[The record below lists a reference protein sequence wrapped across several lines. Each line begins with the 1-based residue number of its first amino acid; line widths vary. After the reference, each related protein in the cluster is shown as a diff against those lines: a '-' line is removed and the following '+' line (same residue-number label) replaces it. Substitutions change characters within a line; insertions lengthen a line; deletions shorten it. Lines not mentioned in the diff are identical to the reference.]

1 MPTWH
6 SIGIWVAGAA
16 QSVAS
21 VLIVAAI
28 LVPVN
33 DSGTAED
40 VTGGAKF
47 MAPILALAS
56 AILFIS
62 TNYSALRH
70 KREWIPRLFMSIG
83 LLFSAYFWLAD
94 VSNTHPYSRLLIID
108 LGLTLLIIGGA
119 AFLLFLLLMPV
130 WLSNKSE

>member
-1 MPTWH
+1 
-6 SIGIWVAGAA
+6 
-16 QSVAS
+16 
-21 VLIVAAI
+21 
-28 LVPVN
+28 
-33 DSGTAED
+33 
-40 VTGGAKF
+40 

-70 KREWIPRLFMSIG
+70 KWGWIPRLFMSIG

-94 VSNTHPYSRLLIID
+94 ASNAHPYSRLLIID

-119 AFLLFLLLMPV
+119 AFFLFLLTMPI
-130 WLSNKSE
+130 WLGNRSE